1 MYDKPRHF
9 LLVCTCYV
17 VAGAPLTITF
27 KLQKYKTLQMTNNSV
42 TMLLT
47 IKLSKQKMSQK
58 NTYN

>member
-1 MYDKPRHF
+1 MTNPDAF

-27 KLQKYKTLQMTNNSV
+27 NLQKYKTLQMTNNIV
-42 TMLLT
+42 PMLLT